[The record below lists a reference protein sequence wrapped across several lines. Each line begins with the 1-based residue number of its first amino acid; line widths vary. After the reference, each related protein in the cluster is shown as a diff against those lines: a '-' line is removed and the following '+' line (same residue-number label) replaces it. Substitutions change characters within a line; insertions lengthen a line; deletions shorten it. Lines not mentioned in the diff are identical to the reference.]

1 MAPLWQLQFDFTS
14 NPNKPL
20 LKQAAIHQ
28 TSIQFDGPGPT
39 PTVSSNGNT
48 NGIVW
53 VCENNSSG
61 QAVLHAYDATNV
73 ETELFNSGNIGVAA
87 KFAVP
92 TVCNGKVYVGTANSV
107 DLGSGRWGSLIHNQ
121 SSDPGRR
128 LACGRGRR
136 FQPRRTSGSGLGK

>member
-1 MAPLWQLQFDFTS
+1 LIESHLIEDWSSPAYFNTFIYFGGGREDGAPAPLWQFQFDFTS

-28 TSIQFDGPGPT
+28 TSIQFNAPGPT

-87 KFAVP
+87 EFAVP

-107 DLGSGRWGSLIHNQ
+107 VAFGG
-121 SSDPGRR
+121 PEP
-128 LACGRGRR
+128 AV
-136 FQPRRTSGSGLGK
+136 P